1 MRTDHETISRLA
13 SEEQSRQ
20 RHQGRNLAILAVA
33 IVAGLGGIVYAL
45 KEMARS
51 QPEKVQIE
59 VSKLPPVRPGPS
71 S

>member
-1 MRTDHETISRLA
+1 MH
-13 SEEQSRQ
+13 RQ
-20 RHQGRNLAILAVA
+20 RWILAVA